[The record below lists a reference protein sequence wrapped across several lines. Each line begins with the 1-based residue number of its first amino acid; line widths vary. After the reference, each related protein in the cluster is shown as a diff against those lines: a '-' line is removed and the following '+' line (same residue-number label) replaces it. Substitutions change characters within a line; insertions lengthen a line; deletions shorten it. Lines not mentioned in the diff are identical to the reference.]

1 MAKRFTKDRTLESDI
16 QSVDIMRYTP
26 GLATGK
32 PGSRRSCLCEDK
44 ETYSSKCCRG
54 YLRNQGVG
62 QTEALPPEVTAFR
75 KPDFSNAF
83 S

>member
-1 MAKRFTKDRTLESDI
+1 MSKRYFKDKTIESD
-16 QSVDIMRYTP
+16 VPALDNMRYTM

-44 ETYSSKCCRG
+44 ETYSVKCCRG
-54 YLRNQGVG
+54 YLINQGVG
-62 QTEALPPEVTAFR
+62 QTEGLPPAITAFK
-75 KPDFSNAF
+75 KPDFSTAF

>member
-1 MAKRFTKDRTLESDI
+1 MKRFFKDRTLESDVI
-16 QSVDIMRYTP
+16 AFDNMRYTL

-32 PGSRRSCLCEDK
+32 PGSRRGCLCADK
-44 ETYSSKCCRG
+44 ETYSRDCCNG
-54 YLRNQGVG
+54 YLINQGIG
-62 QTEALPPEVTAFR
+62 QTEALPPPISAFR